1 MSWPTSSTGPRKADP
16 YGHRGTDEV
25 ASRAPEHRSSYASES
40 PGKPTNSRQPAS
52 GGTADEPRR
61 DAHHS
66 GLQISDVQV
75 RLVDNDRLR
84 AWATITFN
92 DAFVVKGIRIIQGNS
107 RIFVAMPSKQQKDGK
122 YQDIAHPI
130 NPDFRAHVENCILEV
145 YHRIEAASGSG
156 PRSPADAEGF

>member
-1 MSWPTSSTGPRKADP
+1 MNSGR
-16 YGHRGTDEV
+16 
-25 ASRAPEHRSSYASES
+25 PE
-40 PGKPTNSRQPAS
+40 S
-52 GGTADEPRR
+52 GGEADEPYRR
-61 DAHHS
+61 PHHS
-66 GLQISDVQV
+66 GLEITDVQV

-92 DAFVVKGIRIIQGNS
+92 SAFVVKGIRIIQGNS

-145 YHRIEAASGSG
+145 YHRIEAESGG
-156 PRSPADAEGF
+156 AAPRSPADDEVL

>member
-1 MSWPTSSTGPRKADP
+1 M
-16 YGHRGTDEV
+16 
-25 ASRAPEHRSSYASES
+25 
-40 PGKPTNSRQPAS
+40 NSRRPES
-52 GGTADEPRR
+52 GGTADEPTG
-61 DAHHS
+61 AHHS
-66 GLQISDVQV
+66 GLQITDVQV

-130 NPDFRAHVENCILEV
+130 NPDFRSHVENSILEV
-145 YHRIEAASGSG
+145 YHRIEAETGGTG
-156 PRSPADAEGF
+156 PRLPPDAGF